1 MLKETL
7 DIEFS
12 KFIRLRDCQTNGR
25 CISCG
30 VSITYETSDA
40 GHYIPR
46 KHMSTRFDEKN
57 VNAQCRLCN
66 RGRDGNETGY
76 EKGLI
81 YKYGGN
87 VLEELK
93 GQRNRPLKLSQSEMR
108 DLIKYYKEQQ
118 KILKKK
124 YDGGYKI

>member
-12 KFIRLRDCQTNGR
+12 KFIRLRDCQNNGR

-30 VSITYETSDA
+30 ASIRYDTCDA
-40 GHYIPR
+40 GHFIPR
-46 KHMSTRFDEKN
+46 KHMSTRFDETN

-66 RGRDGNETGY
+66 RGRDGNSIDY

-81 YKYGGN
+81 RKYGEN
-87 VLEELK
+87 ILEDLRELK
-93 GQRNRPLKLSQSEMR
+93 NRPLKLSQSEMR
-108 DLIKYYKEQQ
+108 DLIKHYKQQQ
-118 KILKKK
+118 KSIKN
-124 YDGGYKI
+124 GGYKI